1 MLSSIIM
8 WDKIANYFEK
18 YPSQAKVARYL
29 LRYGLRIER
38 DQVYCGEVQIA
49 DSALARAAGV
59 DRRVVK
65 STVETI
71 KGDPTLLRF
80 FSQLLPTNHLKNAA
94 SAMGWSAIEIVP
106 MNAHEPGII
115 SAVAEILSRGGI
127 SIRQAIVD
135 DPMTSEEPKLFIVTE
150 SQVPS
155 DLIPVIRQAK
165 GVKGVTIY

>member
-1 MLSSIIM
+1 M

-29 LRYGLRIER
+29 LKYGLKIDK
-38 DQVYCGEVQIA
+38 DQVLCGDVQIA

-65 STVETI
+65 STIQTI

-115 SAVAEILSRGGI
+115 ASISNILEKGNI

-155 DLIPVIRQAK
+155 EMIPLIKQAK

>member
-1 MLSSIIM
+1 M

-29 LRYGLRIER
+29 LKYGLRIDS
-38 DQVYCGEVQIA
+38 DQVMCGDVQIA

-71 KGDPTLLRF
+71 KSDPTLLRF

-115 SAVAEILSRGGI
+115 AAVAEILSKGNI

-150 SQVPS
+150 SQVPA
-155 DLIPVIRQAK
+155 DLIPVVRQAK

>member
-1 MLSSIIM
+1 M
-8 WDKIANYFEK
+8 WDKIANYFDK
-18 YPSQAKVARYL
+18 YPSQAKVARFL
-29 LRYGLRIER
+29 LKYGLRIDR
-38 DQVYCGEVQIA
+38 DQVMCGDVQIA

-71 KGDPTLLRF
+71 KSDPTLMRF

-115 SAVAEILSRGGI
+115 SAVAEILSKGNI

-150 SQVPS
+150 SQVPA
-155 DLIPVIRQAK
+155 DLIPAIRQAK

>member
-1 MLSSIIM
+1 M
-8 WDKIANYFEK
+8 WDKIANYFDK

-29 LRYGLRIER
+29 LKYGLRIDR
-38 DQVYCGEVQIA
+38 DQVMCGDVQIA

-71 KGDPTLLRF
+71 KSDPTLMRF

-94 SAMGWSAIEIVP
+94 SAMGWNAIEIVP

-115 SAVAEILSRGGI
+115 SAVAEILSKGNI

-150 SQVPS
+150 SQVPA
-155 DLIPVIRQAK
+155 DLIPAIRQAK

>member
-1 MLSSIIM
+1 M

-29 LRYGLRIER
+29 LKYGLRIDR
-38 DQVYCGEVQIA
+38 DHVYCGDVQIA

-65 STVETI
+65 STIETI
-71 KGDPTLLRF
+71 KGDPTLLKF

-115 SAVAEILSRGGI
+115 SGVVEILSRSNI

-150 SQVPS
+150 STVPS
-155 DLIPVIRQAK
+155 ETIPLIRQAK

>member
-1 MLSSIIM
+1 LSSIIM

-29 LRYGLRIER
+29 LKYGLRIDK
-38 DQVYCGEVQIA
+38 DQVLCGDVQVA

-65 STVETI
+65 STIDTI
-71 KGDPTLLRF
+71 KSDPTLLKF

-115 SAVAEILSRGGI
+115 AAVAEILAKGNI

-150 SQVPS
+150 SAVPS
-155 DLIPVIRQAK
+155 ELLPAIRQAK

>member
-1 MLSSIIM
+1 M

-29 LRYGLRIER
+29 LRYGLRIDR
-38 DQVYCGEVQIA
+38 DHVFCGDVRIA
-49 DSALARAAGV
+49 DSSLARAAGV

-65 STVETI
+65 STLETI
-71 KGDPTLLRF
+71 KGDPTLLKF
-80 FSQLLPTNHLKNAA
+80 FSQLQPTNHLKNAA

-106 MNAHEPGII
+106 TDAHEPGII
-115 SAVAEILSRGGI
+115 ASVADILSRSQI

-150 SQVPS
+150 CQVPS
-155 DLIPVIRQAK
+155 DLIPLIRQSK

>member
-1 MLSSIIM
+1 MSSIRM

-29 LRYGLRIER
+29 LKYGLRIDR
-38 DQVYCGEVQIA
+38 NRVYCGDVLIA

-71 KGDPTLLRF
+71 KGDQTLQKF

-94 SAMGWSAIEIVP
+94 SVMGWSAIEIVP
-106 MNAHEPGII
+106 MNAQEPGII
-115 SAVAEILSRGGI
+115 SGVADILMRSNI

-135 DPMTSEEPKLFIVTE
+135 DPMTSEEPRLFIVTD
-150 SQVPS
+150 SMVPS
-155 DLIPVIRQAK
+155 DIIPLIRQAK
-165 GVKGVTIY
+165 GVRGVTIY

>member
-1 MLSSIIM
+1 M
-8 WDKIANYFEK
+8 
-18 YPSQAKVARYL
+18 
-29 LRYGLRIER
+29 
-38 DQVYCGEVQIA
+38 
-49 DSALARAAGV
+49 
-59 DRRVVK
+59 
-65 STVETI
+65 
-71 KGDPTLLRF
+71 RF

-106 MNAHEPGII
+106 MNAHEPGI
-115 SAVAEILSRGGI
+115 VAGVSEILARGGI
-127 SIRQAIVD
+127 SVRQAIVD

>member
-1 MLSSIIM
+1 M

-29 LRYGLRIER
+29 LRYGLRIDR
-38 DQVYCGEVQIA
+38 DHVYCGDVQIA
-49 DSALARAAGV
+49 DSSLARAAGV

-65 STVETI
+65 STIDTI
-71 KGDPTLLRF
+71 KGDPTLHKF

-106 MNAHEPGII
+106 VSAHEPGIL
-115 SAVAEILSRGGI
+115 SGVADILSRAGI

-135 DPMTSEEPKLFIVTE
+135 DPMTSEEPRLFIVTE
-150 SQVPS
+150 SMVPS
-155 DLIPVIRQAK
+155 EIIPLIRQAK

>member
-1 MLSSIIM
+1 M

-29 LRYGLRIER
+29 LRYGLRIDR
-38 DQVYCGEVQIA
+38 SHVYCGEVQIA

-65 STVETI
+65 STIETI
-71 KGDPTLLRF
+71 KGDPTLQKF

-106 MNAHEPGII
+106 MNADEPGII
-115 SAVAEILSRGGI
+115 SGVAEVLSRSNI

-135 DPMTSEEPKLFIVTE
+135 DPMTSEEPRLFIVTE
-150 SQVPS
+150 SMVPS
-155 DLIPVIRQAK
+155 EVIPLIRQAK

>member
-1 MLSSIIM
+1 M

-29 LRYGLRIER
+29 LKYGLRIDR
-38 DQVYCGEVQIA
+38 DHVYCGDVQIA

-71 KGDPTLLRF
+71 KSDPTLLKF

-115 SAVAEILSRGGI
+115 SGVVEILSRSNI

-150 SQVPS
+150 SMVPS
-155 DLIPVIRQAK
+155 EVIPLIRQAK
-165 GVKGVTIY
+165 GVRGVTIY

>member
-1 MLSSIIM
+1 M
-8 WDKIANYFEK
+8 WDRIANYFEK

-29 LRYGLRIER
+29 LKYGLRIHGDR
-38 DQVYCGEVQIA
+38 VYCGDVQIA

-71 KGDPTLLRF
+71 KGDSTLQKF

-106 MNAHEPGII
+106 VNAHEPGII
-115 SAVAEILSRGGI
+115 SGVAEILMRSNI

-135 DPMTSEEPKLFIVTE
+135 DPMTSEEPKLFIVTD
-150 SQVPS
+150 SMVPS
-155 DLIPVIRQAK
+155 EIIPLIRQAR
-165 GVKGVTIY
+165 GVRGVTIY

>member
-1 MLSSIIM
+1 M

-29 LRYGLRIER
+29 LRYGMRIER
-38 DQVYCGEVQIA
+38 DHVFCGDVQIA

-65 STVETI
+65 STIDTI
-71 KGDPTLLRF
+71 KADPTLHKF

-106 MNAHEPGII
+106 VSAHEPGILA
-115 SAVAEILSRGGI
+115 AVAEILARSNI
-127 SIRQAIVD
+127 SVRQAIVD
-135 DPMTSEEPKLFIVTE
+135 DPMTSEEPRLFIVTE
-150 SQVPS
+150 STAPS
-155 DLIPVIRQAK
+155 EIIPMIRQAK

>member
-1 MLSSIIM
+1 M
-8 WDKIANYFEK
+8 WDKISNYFEK

-29 LRYGLRIER
+29 LRYGLRIDKE
-38 DQVYCGEVQIA
+38 QVLCGDVQIA
-49 DSALARAAGV
+49 DSSLARAAGV

-65 STVETI
+65 STIETI
-71 KGDPTLLRF
+71 KGDPSLLRF

-106 MNAHEPGII
+106 TNAHEPGII
-115 SAVAEILSRGGI
+115 SAVADILSKGNI

-150 SQVPS
+150 SQVPA
-155 DLIPVIRQAK
+155 DLIPAIKQAR
-165 GVKGVTIY
+165 GVRGVTIY

>member
-1 MLSSIIM
+1 M

-18 YPSQAKVARYL
+18 FPSQAKVARYL
-29 LRYGLRIER
+29 LKYGLRI
-38 DQVYCGEVQIA
+38 DKDHVYCGEVQIA
-49 DSALARAAGV
+49 DSSLARAAGV

-65 STVETI
+65 STIETI
-71 KGDPTLLRF
+71 KADPTLLKF
-80 FSQLLPTNHLKNAA
+80 FSQLQPTNHLKNAA

-106 MNAHEPGII
+106 TDAHEPGII
-115 SAVAEILSRGGI
+115 SSVADILARSQI

-150 SQVPS
+150 SQVPAE
-155 DLIPVIRQAK
+155 LIPLIRQAR

>member
-1 MLSSIIM
+1 M

-29 LRYGLRIER
+29 LRYGLRIDR
-38 DQVYCGEVQIA
+38 DHVFCGDVQIA
-49 DSALARAAGV
+49 DSSLARAAGV

-65 STVETI
+65 STIETI
-71 KGDPTLLRF
+71 KADPTLLKF
-80 FSQLLPTNHLKNAA
+80 FSQLQPTNHLKNAA

-115 SAVAEILSRGGI
+115 ASITEILARSQI
-127 SIRQAIVD
+127 SVRQAIVD
-135 DPMTSEEPKLFIVTE
+135 DPMTMEEPKLFIVTE

-155 DLIPVIRQAK
+155 DLIPVIRASK

>member
-1 MLSSIIM
+1 M

-29 LRYGLRIER
+29 LRYGLRIEK
-38 DQVYCGEVQIA
+38 DHVFCGDVRVA
-49 DSALARAAGV
+49 DSSLARAAGV

-65 STVETI
+65 STLDTI
-71 KGDPTLLRF
+71 KRDPTLLKF
-80 FSQLLPTNHLKNAA
+80 FSQLWPTNHLKNAA

-115 SAVAEILSRGGI
+115 SSVAEILSKSHI

-150 SQVPS
+150 SQVPA
-155 DLIPVIRQAK
+155 DLIPLIRQAR

>member
-1 MLSSIIM
+1 M

-29 LRYGLRIER
+29 LRYGLRIDR
-38 DQVYCGEVQIA
+38 DHVFCGDVQIA

-65 STVETI
+65 STVATI

-106 MNAHEPGII
+106 MDAHEPGII
-115 SAVAEILSRGGI
+115 TAVAELLSRSNI

-150 SQVPS
+150 STVPS
-155 DLIPVIRQAK
+155 DIIPLIRQAR

>member
-1 MLSSIIM
+1 M

-29 LRYGLRIER
+29 LRYGLRIDR
-38 DQVYCGEVQIA
+38 DHVFCGDVRIA
-49 DSALARAAGV
+49 EESLARAAGV

-65 STVETI
+65 STLETI
-71 KGDPTLLRF
+71 KGDPTLLKF
-80 FSQLLPTNHLKNAA
+80 FSQLQPTNHLKNAA

-106 MNAHEPGII
+106 TDAHEPGII
-115 SAVAEILSRGGI
+115 ASVAEILSRSQI

-155 DLIPVIRQAK
+155 ELIPLIRQSK

>member
-1 MLSSIIM
+1 M

-29 LRYGLRIER
+29 LRYGLRIDR
-38 DQVYCGEVQIA
+38 DHVFCGDVRIA
-49 DSALARAAGV
+49 DSSLARAAGV

-65 STVETI
+65 STLETI
-71 KGDPTLLRF
+71 KGDPTLLKF
-80 FSQLLPTNHLKNAA
+80 FSQLQPTNHLKNAA

-106 MNAHEPGII
+106 TDAHEPGII
-115 SAVAEILSRGGI
+115 ASVAEILSRSQI

-155 DLIPVIRQAK
+155 ELIPMIRQSK

>member
-1 MLSSIIM
+1 M

-29 LRYGLRIER
+29 LKYGLRIEK
-38 DQVYCGEVQIA
+38 DHVYCGDVQIA
-49 DSALARAAGV
+49 DSSLARAAGV

-65 STVETI
+65 STIDTI
-71 KGDPTLLRF
+71 KGDPTLLKF

-94 SAMGWSAIEIVP
+94 SAMGWNAIEIVP
-106 MNAHEPGII
+106 TNAHEPGII
-115 SAVAEILSRGGI
+115 ASVADILSKSSI

-150 SQVPS
+150 SQVPT
-155 DLIPVIRQAK
+155 DIIPVIRQAK

>member
-1 MLSSIIM
+1 M
-8 WDKIANYFEK
+8 WDRIANYFEK

-29 LRYGLRIER
+29 LRYGLRIEK
-38 DQVYCGEVQIA
+38 DHVYCGDVQIA
-49 DSALARAAGV
+49 DSSLARAAGV

-65 STVETI
+65 STIETI
-71 KGDPTLLRF
+71 KGDPTLLKF

-94 SAMGWSAIEIVP
+94 SAMGWAAIEIVP
-106 MNAHEPGII
+106 TNAHEPGII
-115 SAVAEILSRGGI
+115 SSVAEILSRSNI

-150 SQVPS
+150 SPVPS
-155 DLIPVIRQAK
+155 DLIPLMLQAK

>member
-1 MLSSIIM
+1 M
-8 WDKIANYFEK
+8 WDKISNYFEK

-29 LRYGLRIER
+29 LKYGLRIEEE
-38 DQVYCGEVQIA
+38 QVMCGDVQIA

-65 STVETI
+65 STIETI
-71 KGDPTLLRF
+71 KGDSTLLKF

-94 SAMGWSAIEIVP
+94 SAMGWSAIEITP
-106 MNAHEPGII
+106 TNAHEPGII
-115 SAVAEILSRGGI
+115 AAVADILQKGGI

-155 DLIPVIRQAK
+155 ELIPMIRQAR

>member
-1 MLSSIIM
+1 MSSIGM
-8 WDKIANYFEK
+8 WDRIANYFEK

-29 LRYGLRIER
+29 LKYGLRIDGNR
-38 DQVYCGEVQIA
+38 VYCGDVQIA

-71 KGDPTLLRF
+71 RGDTTLQKF

-106 MNAHEPGII
+106 MNANEPGII
-115 SAVAEILSRGGI
+115 SGVAEILMRSNI

-135 DPMTSEEPKLFIVTE
+135 DPMTSEEPKLFIVTD
-150 SQVPS
+150 SMVPS
-155 DLIPVIRQAK
+155 EIIPLIRQAK
-165 GVKGVTIY
+165 GVRGVTIY

>member
-1 MLSSIIM
+1 M

-29 LRYGLRIER
+29 LKYGLRIDK
-38 DQVYCGEVQIA
+38 DQVLCGDVQIA

-65 STVETI
+65 STIQTI
-71 KGDPTLLRF
+71 KSDHTLQKF
-80 FSQLLPTNHLKNAA
+80 FEQLLPTNHLKNAA

-115 SAVAEILSRGGI
+115 ASIANILEKGGI

-155 DLIPVIRQAK
+155 EMIPLIRQAR

>member
-1 MLSSIIM
+1 M

-29 LRYGLRIER
+29 LKYGLRIDK
-38 DQVYCGEVQIA
+38 DQVMCGEVQIA
-49 DSALARAAGV
+49 DSAIARAAGV

-71 KGDPTLLRF
+71 KSDPTLLRF

-115 SAVAEILSRGGI
+115 ASVAEILARANI

-150 SQVPS
+150 NQVPS
-155 DLIPVIRQAK
+155 DLIPAIRQAR

>member
-1 MLSSIIM
+1 M
-8 WDKIANYFEK
+8 WDRIANYFEK

-29 LRYGLRIER
+29 LRYGLRIDREH
-38 DQVYCGEVQIA
+38 VYCGDVQIA

-65 STVETI
+65 STIDTI
-71 KGDPTLLRF
+71 KGDPMLLKF

-94 SAMGWSAIEIVP
+94 SAMGWSAVEIVP
-106 MNAHEPGII
+106 VNAHETGII
-115 SAVAEILSRGGI
+115 SGVAEILSRSGI

-135 DPMTSEEPKLFIVTE
+135 DPMTSEEPRLFIVTE
-150 SQVPS
+150 STVPS
-155 DLIPVIRQAK
+155 EVIPLIRQAK

>member
-1 MLSSIIM
+1 M

-29 LRYGLRIER
+29 LRYGLRIDR
-38 DQVYCGEVQIA
+38 DHVYCGDVQVA
-49 DSALARAAGV
+49 DSSLARAAGV

-65 STVETI
+65 STIDTI
-71 KGDPTLLRF
+71 KGDPTLHKF

-106 MNAHEPGII
+106 VSAHEPGIL
-115 SAVAEILSRGGI
+115 SGVADILSRAGI

-135 DPMTSEEPKLFIVTE
+135 DPMTSEEPRLFIVTE
-150 SQVPS
+150 SMVPS
-155 DLIPVIRQAK
+155 EIIPLIRQAK

>member
-1 MLSSIIM
+1 M

-29 LRYGLRIER
+29 LKYGLRIDR
-38 DQVYCGEVQIA
+38 DQVLCGDVQIA

-65 STVETI
+65 STIETI
-71 KGDPTLLRF
+71 KGDPTLLKF

-106 MNAHEPGII
+106 TNAHEPGII
-115 SAVAEILSRGGI
+115 AAVADILQRGNI

-150 SQVPS
+150 SVVPS
-155 DLIPVIRQAK
+155 ELIPAIRQAK

>member
-1 MLSSIIM
+1 M
-8 WDKIANYFEK
+8 WDRIANYFEK

-29 LRYGLRIER
+29 LRYGLRI
-38 DQVYCGEVQIA
+38 DKDHVYCGDVQVA
-49 DSALARAAGV
+49 DSSLARAAGV

-65 STVETI
+65 STIDTI
-71 KGDPTLLRF
+71 RGDPTLHKF

-106 MNAHEPGII
+106 MSAHEPGIL
-115 SAVAEILSRGGI
+115 AGVAEILSRAGI

-135 DPMTSEEPKLFIVTE
+135 DPMTSEEPRLFIVTE
-150 SQVPS
+150 SMVPS
-155 DLIPVIRQAK
+155 EVIPLIRQAR

>member
-1 MLSSIIM
+1 M

-29 LRYGLRIER
+29 LRYGLRIDR
-38 DQVYCGEVQIA
+38 DHVFCGDVRIA
-49 DSALARAAGV
+49 DSSLARAAGV

-65 STVETI
+65 STLETI
-71 KGDPTLLRF
+71 KGDPTLLKF
-80 FSQLLPTNHLKNAA
+80 FSQLQPTNHLKNAA

-106 MNAHEPGII
+106 TDAHEPGII
-115 SAVAEILSRGGI
+115 ASVAEILSRSQI

-155 DLIPVIRQAK
+155 ELIPLIRQSK

>member
-1 MLSSIIM
+1 M

-29 LRYGLRIER
+29 LRYGLRIDR
-38 DQVYCGEVQIA
+38 DHVFCGDVRIA
-49 DSALARAAGV
+49 DSSLARAAGV

-65 STVETI
+65 STLETI
-71 KGDPTLLRF
+71 KGDPTLLKF
-80 FSQLLPTNHLKNAA
+80 FSQLQPTNHLKNAA

-106 MNAHEPGII
+106 TDAHEPGII
-115 SAVAEILSRGGI
+115 ASVAEILSRSQI

-150 SQVPS
+150 CQVPS
-155 DLIPVIRQAK
+155 DLIPMIRQSK

>member
-1 MLSSIIM
+1 
-8 WDKIANYFEK
+8 
-18 YPSQAKVARYL
+18 
-29 LRYGLRIER
+29 
-38 DQVYCGEVQIA
+38 
-49 DSALARAAGV
+49 V

-65 STVETI
+65 STIDTI
-71 KGDPTLLRF
+71 KGDPTLLKF

-106 MNAHEPGII
+106 INAHEPGII
-115 SAVAEILSRGGI
+115 ASVSDILSKSGI
-127 SIRQAIVD
+127 SVRQAIVD

-155 DLIPVIRQAK
+155 ELIPLIKQAK